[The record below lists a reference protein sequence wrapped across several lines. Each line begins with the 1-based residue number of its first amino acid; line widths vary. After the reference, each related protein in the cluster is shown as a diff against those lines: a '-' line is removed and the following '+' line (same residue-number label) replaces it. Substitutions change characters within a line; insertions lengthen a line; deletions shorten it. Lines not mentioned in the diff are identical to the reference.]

1 VVPTINGNDNEIT
14 FPADSTEIRST
25 EEGIVTPTAN
35 SLLAPDFLTLTLGI
49 VLYFVGV
56 IVTRNVAFLRNYN
69 VPEPVTGG
77 FLAAVALWVFHAAT
91 GWAIGFEMIGRDRL
105 LVIFFAAVGINARLS
120 DLLAGGRTLI
130 VLCVLTTIFVFLQNV
145 VGTLGASLFGL
156 PSAAGVIMGSIALV
170 GGHGTTIAWA
180 PAIASEHGFPAAIE
194 TGAAVA
200 TLGLIVASLL
210 GGPVAKFLIERRKL
224 VSGITA
230 SGAEERTP
238 EANAA
243 PIDKSSFMYAL
254 LMVNLA
260 VILGYLVHGPIT
272 ETGIKLPLFVPCLIM
287 GIVLSNTVP
296 LIFPRLPWPARTP
309 ALALISDYAL
319 SVFLTISLM
328 SMQLW
333 TLAEIAGPLL
343 VVVVMQAVVAVAFI
357 VLALFPLLGGD
368 YQAAVLSAGFT
379 GLSLGATP
387 TAIASMTAVTEH
399 YGPSPNAFIILP
411 LVSAFF
417 VDIINVIAIKVF
429 LAF

>member
-1 VVPTINGNDNEIT
+1 MT
-14 FPADSTEIRST
+14 AA
-25 EEGIVTPTAN
+25 AN
-35 SLLAPDFLTLTLGI
+35 SPVAPDFLTLTLG
-49 VLYFVGV
+49 VVVYFAGV
-56 IVTRNVAFLRNYN
+56 IVTRNIAFLRNYN
-69 VPEPVTGG
+69 IPEPVTGG
-77 FLAAVALWVFHAAT
+77 FLAALALWAFHAASGLT
-91 GWAIGFEMIGRDRL
+91 IDFEMTTRDKL

-120 DLLAGGRTLI
+120 DLLAGGRALI

-145 VGTLGASLFGL
+145 VGMLGASLFGL

-180 PAIASEHGFPAAIE
+180 PAIAAEHGFPAAIE
-194 TGAAVA
+194 TGTAVA

-224 VSGITA
+224 MSGIA
-230 SGAEERTP
+230 AAGAEETAP
-238 EANAA
+238 GTEAA

-254 LMVNLA
+254 LMVNIA
-260 VILGYLVHGPIT
+260 VILGYLVHRPIT
-272 ETGIKLPLFVPCLIM
+272 EMGIKLPLFVPCLIM

-296 LIFPRLPWPARTP
+296 PAFPKLPWPARKP
-309 ALALISDYAL
+309 SLALISDYAL
-319 SVFLTISLM
+319 SVFLAMSLM

-343 VVVVMQAVVAVAFI
+343 VVVAMQAVAAVAFI
-357 VLALFPLLGGD
+357 VLALFPLLGRD

-429 LAF
+429 LAL

>member
-1 VVPTINGNDNEIT
+1 M
-14 FPADSTEIRST
+14 SS
-25 EEGIVTPTAN
+25 AN
-35 SLLAPDFLTLTLGI
+35 TLLAPDFLTLTLGL
-49 VLYFVGV
+49 VVYFVGV
-56 IVTRNVAFLRNYN
+56 IVTRKVAFLRNYN
-69 VPEPVTGG
+69 IPEPVTGG
-77 FLAAVALWVFHAAT
+77 FLAALALWAFFAAT
-91 GWAIGFEMIGRDRL
+91 GQAVGFEMIARDRL

-120 DLLAGGRTLI
+120 DLLAGGRALI

-145 VGTLGASLFGL
+145 VGTLGASVFGL
-156 PSAAGVIMGSIALV
+156 PSAAGVIMGSVALV

-180 PAIASEHGFPAAIE
+180 PAIAAEHGFPAAIE

-210 GGPVAKFLIERRKL
+210 GGPVAKFLIERGKL
-224 VSGITA
+224 VSGIPTA
-230 SGAEERTP
+230 GT
-238 EANAA
+238 EAAVDPDQEAA
-243 PIDKSSFMYAL
+243 TIDKSSLMYAL
-254 LMVNLA
+254 LMVNIA

-272 ETGIKLPLFVPCLIM
+272 ELGIKLPLFVPCLIM

-296 LIFPRLPWPARTP
+296 LIFPKLPWPARTP
-309 ALALISDYAL
+309 SLTLISNYAL
-319 SVFLTISLM
+319 SVFLAISLM

-343 VVVVMQAVVAVAFI
+343 VVVAIQAVVAVAFI
-357 VLALFPLLGGD
+357 ILVLFPLLGRD

-379 GLSLGATP
+379 GLTLGATP

-417 VDIINVIAIKVF
+417 VDIVNVIAIKLF
-429 LAF
+429 LAL

>member
-1 VVPTINGNDNEIT
+1 MA
-14 FPADSTEIRST
+14 PA
-25 EEGIVTPTAN
+25 AN
-35 SLLAPDFLTLTLGI
+35 SFVAPDFLTLTLGLI
-49 VLYFVGV
+49 VYFVGV

-69 VPEPVTGG
+69 IPEPVTGG
-77 FLAAVALWVFHAAT
+77 FLAAIAFWIFHAAS
-91 GWAIGFEMIGRDRL
+91 GQEIAFEMIARDRL
-105 LVIFFAAVGINARLS
+105 LVIFFAAVGLNARLS
-120 DLLAGGRTLI
+120 DLLAGGRALV

-180 PAIASEHGFPAAIE
+180 PAIAAEHGFPAAVE

-210 GGPVAKFLIERRKL
+210 GGPVAKLLIERQKL
-224 VSGITA
+224 A
-230 SGAEERTP
+230 SGTSAAGAAATAP
-238 EANAA
+238 EAASAA
-243 PIDKSSFMYAL
+243 IDKSGLMYAL
-254 LMVNLA
+254 LMVNIA

-272 ETGIKLPLFVPCLIM
+272 ELGVKLPPFVPCLIM

-296 LIFPRLPWPARTP
+296 LIFPKLPWPARTLP
-309 ALALISDYAL
+309 LALISDYAL
-319 SVFLTISLM
+319 SVFLAISLM

-333 TLAEIAGPLL
+333 TLAEMAGPLL
-343 VVVVMQAVVAVAFI
+343 VVVAVQAVVAVAFI
-357 VLALFPLLGGD
+357 VMVLFPLLGRD

-379 GLSLGATP
+379 GLTLGATP

-399 YGPSPNAFIILP
+399 YGPSPNAFVILP

-417 VDIINVIAIKVF
+417 VDIVNVIAIKMF
-429 LAF
+429 LAL

>member
-1 VVPTINGNDNEIT
+1 MA
-14 FPADSTEIRST
+14 PA
-25 EEGIVTPTAN
+25 AN
-35 SLLAPDFLTLTLGI
+35 SLVVPDFLTLTLGLL
-49 VLYFVGV
+49 VYFVGV
-56 IVTRNVAFLRNYN
+56 IVTQRVAFLRNYN
-69 VPEPVTGG
+69 IPEPVTGG

-91 GWAIGFEMIGRDRL
+91 GQAISFEMIARDRL

-120 DLLAGGRTLI
+120 DLLAGGRALL

-180 PAIASEHGFPAAIE
+180 PAIAAEHGFPAAVE

-200 TLGLIVASLL
+200 TLGLIMASLL
-210 GGPVAKFLIERRKL
+210 GGPVAKFLIERQKL
-224 VSGITA
+224 VLPIAAAGTDTTA
-230 SGAEERTP
+230 P
-238 EANAA
+238 EARPAA
-243 PIDKSSFMYAL
+243 IDKSSLMYAL
-254 LMVNLA
+254 LMVNIA
-260 VILGYLVHGPIT
+260 VIIGYLVHRPIT
-272 ETGIKLPLFVPCLIM
+272 EFGIKLPLFVPCLIA
-287 GIVLSNTVP
+287 GIALSNTIP
-296 LIFPRLPWPARTP
+296 LIFPNLPWPARSPSLT
-309 ALALISDYAL
+309 LISDYAL
-319 SVFLTISLM
+319 SVFLAISLM

-333 TLAEIAGPLL
+333 SLAEIAGPLL
-343 VVVVMQAVVAVAFI
+343 VVVAVQAVVAVAFI
-357 VLALFPLLGGD
+357 VMVLFPLLGRD

-379 GLSLGATP
+379 GLTLGATP

-429 LAF
+429 LAL

>member
-1 VVPTINGNDNEIT
+1 MA
-14 FPADSTEIRST
+14 PA
-25 EEGIVTPTAN
+25 AN
-35 SLLAPDFLTLTLGI
+35 SLVVPDFLTLTLGLL
-49 VLYFVGV
+49 VYFVGV
-56 IVTRNVAFLRNYN
+56 IVTQRVAFLRNYN
-69 VPEPVTGG
+69 IPEPVTGG

-91 GWAIGFEMIGRDRL
+91 GQAISFEMIARDRL

-120 DLLAGGRTLI
+120 DLLAGGRALL

-180 PAIASEHGFPAAIE
+180 PAIAAEHGFPAAVE

-200 TLGLIVASLL
+200 TLGLIMASLL
-210 GGPVAKFLIERRKL
+210 GGPVAKFLIERQKL
-224 VSGITA
+224 VLPIAAAGTDTTA
-230 SGAEERTP
+230 P
-238 EANAA
+238 EARPAA
-243 PIDKSSFMYAL
+243 IDKSSLMYAL
-254 LMVNLA
+254 LMVNIA
-260 VILGYLVHGPIT
+260 VIIGYLVHRPIT
-272 ETGIKLPLFVPCLIM
+272 EFGIKLPLFVPCLIV
-287 GIVLSNTVP
+287 GIALSNTIP
-296 LIFPRLPWPARTP
+296 LIFPNLPWPARSPSLT
-309 ALALISDYAL
+309 LISDYAL
-319 SVFLTISLM
+319 SVFLAISLM

-333 TLAEIAGPLL
+333 SLAEIAGPLL
-343 VVVVMQAVVAVAFI
+343 VVVAVQAIVAVAFI
-357 VLALFPLLGGD
+357 VMVLFPLLGRD

-379 GLSLGATP
+379 GLTLGATP

-429 LAF
+429 LAL